1 MPRHLTSMP
10 GHRTPDWRPAAF
22 IPARPSAF
30 PARPTA
36 SSILA
41 QGKAALAAAALGCGR
56 KSTRR
61 LKACPIIPPTDASP
75 VMKQAFSL
83 PSPQGAALG

>member
-1 MPRHLTSMP
+1 
-10 GHRTPDWRPAAF
+10 
-22 IPARPSAF
+22 
-30 PARPTA
+30 
-36 SSILA
+36 
-41 QGKAALAAAALGCGR
+41 LAAAALGCGR

-83 PSPQGAALG
+83 PSIYHLFPQGVALG

>member
-1 MPRHLTSMP
+1 VNGHNLNTSP
-10 GHRTPDWRPAAF
+10 
-22 IPARPSAF
+22 IAF
-30 PARPTA
+30 PPRPTA

-41 QGKAALAAAALGCGR
+41 QGKAAIAAAALGCGP
-56 KSTRR
+56 KGTRR

-83 PSPQGAALG
+83 PSIYHLFPQGAALG